1 VPFTRRALSPSRVV
15 VLAFGSAILVGT
27 VLLML
32 PIATESGQITNPG
45 EALFTATSAVCVTG
59 LTVVDTPSHWST
71 FGEVV
76 IMALFQIGGFGI
88 MTLSSLVALA
98 LSRRLGLRQRLL
110 AQTER
115 NTMDPGEVRR
125 VLIGVASFTLIF
137 EGIAA
142 VVLTWRFAVDGD
154 VSLGRAAYLG
164 VFHSISAFNNAGF
177 ALFSD
182 SLMGFVTDWWLI
194 VTIGLAVIFGG
205 IGFPVWLDL
214 RENLTRAHRWSLHT
228 KLTVGTTVVLLIV
241 GTVLLAATEWSN
253 PTTLG
258 ALDAPDKVLAS
269 WFQAVMPRTAGFN
282 SLDYTTMR
290 ESSWLVTD
298 ALMLI
303 GGGSASTAGGVKVTT
318 FALLGFVIWSEVRGD
333 PDVNAFGRRIPNP
346 AQRQAVALVLLAV
359 GAVIT
364 ATFALVLLADVALGP
379 ALFEALSAFSTV
391 GLSTGITM
399 SLGTPAQ
406 MVLVVLMF
414 LGRVGPITLFAA
426 LVLRERGRLFR
437 YPEERPII
445 G

>member
-1 VPFTRRALSPSRVV
+1 MVV
-15 VLAFGSAILVGT
+15 IAFGAAIAVGT

-32 PIATESGQITNPG
+32 PFATESGSVTNPG

-59 LTVVDTPSHWST
+59 LVVVDTPTHWST

-76 IMALFQIGGFGI
+76 IMVLFQLGGFGI
-88 MTLSSLVALA
+88 MTLSSLVALT
-98 LSRRLGLRQRLL
+98 LSRRLGLRQRLF
-110 AQTER
+110 AQAETG
-115 NTMDPGEVRR
+115 TMDPGDVRR
-125 VLIGVASFTLIF
+125 VLIGVAAFTVLF
-137 EGIAA
+137 ESVAT
-142 VVLTWRFAVDGD
+142 VVLSWRFYADGD
-154 VSLGRAAYLG
+154 VSVGRAVYLG
-164 VFHSISAFNNAGF
+164 LFHAISAFNNAGF
-177 ALFSD
+177 SLFSD

-194 VTIGLAVIFGG
+194 VTIGLAVIAGG

-214 RENLTRAHRWSLHT
+214 REHLTRPRRWALHT
-228 KLTVGTTVVLLIV
+228 KLTVGTTLLLLVV
-241 GTVLLAATEWSN
+241 GTVLLSATEWTN
-253 PTTLG
+253 PATLG
-258 ALDAPDKVLAS
+258 ALDGPDKVLAG

-282 SLDYTTMR
+282 SLDYGAMR

-333 PDVNAFGRRIPNP
+333 PDVNAFGRRIPDT

-364 ATFALVLLADVALGP
+364 ATFALVVLADVTIGP

-391 GLSTGITM
+391 GLSTGITGE
-399 SLGTPAQ
+399 LGTPAQ

-426 LVLRERGRLFR
+426 LVLRERGRLYR
-437 YPEERPII
+437 LPQERPII